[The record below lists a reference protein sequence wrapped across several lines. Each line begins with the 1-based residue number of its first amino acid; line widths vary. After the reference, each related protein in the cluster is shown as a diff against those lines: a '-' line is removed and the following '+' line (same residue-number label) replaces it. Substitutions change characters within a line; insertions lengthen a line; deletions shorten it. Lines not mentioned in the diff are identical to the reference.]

1 MQEQVKSSNTFE
13 TLEEKLK
20 EINSKLPKNNTVP
33 IDKEGRKSR
42 RLLIL
47 GLALGGSFV
56 VFIISIIITCIFV
69 YKSVPTPPELI
80 VLNTVMGSTITT
92 IVGVIA
98 GTSID

>member
-13 TLEEKLK
+13 NIEKNLK
-20 EINSKLPKNNTVP
+20 ELTRLSKNNKVP
-33 IDKEGRKSR
+33 MDKEGRKSR

-47 GLALGGSFV
+47 GMALGCSFV
-56 VFIISIIITCIFV
+56 VFTISIIITCIFV
-69 YKSVPTPPELI
+69 YKSVSTPPELI